1 MIPTLLIVFTAQ
13 YFLIRSMTEKTINE
27 TDSKVDVTLP
37 HPSDRYD
44 AKEVVQVT
52 LYALRNMDI
61 PKKDSG
67 LIASWQFMTSRLQS
81 QLRDKALIRPYLS
94 EDIWKAVLDF
104 DSYNITHSKIEDKSA
119 IIEVSLISS
128 KRLTRQ
134 LIFALTKTNDM
145 WLIDQ
150 IVKRI

>member
-13 YFLIRSMTEKTINE
+13 YFLIRSMTQKTINE
-27 TDSKVDVTLP
+27 TDSKIDVTLP
-37 HPSDRYD
+37 HPSERYD
-44 AKEVVQVT
+44 AKEVVQVI
-52 LYALRNMDI
+52 LYSMRNMDI

-67 LIASWQFMTSRLQS
+67 QIAAWQFMTSRLQT

-94 EDIWKAVLDF
+94 EDIWKALLDF
-104 DSYNITHSKIEDKSA
+104 DSYTITHSKIEDKSA

-134 LIFALTKTNDM
+134 LIFALTKPNEM